1 MAANYERWKAPGPDA
16 QILLLRSGETREQA
30 LVRSKDRELLRRC
43 GYKFNT
49 AGNFKPYPGCERDP
63 DDLLLATSTYER
75 AYDRAYKEATYEA
88 GFVRSIGIE
97 KALVLDSLG
106 RLGRPDEA
114 RRLRTAWARKVGY
127 E

>member
-1 MAANYERWKAPGPDA
+1 MRTIMPRVDHNKRKPS
-16 QILLLRSGETREQA
+16 LLDQEELRRQQEQA
-30 LVRSKDRELLRRC
+30 DLALLKRC

-49 AGNFKPYPGCERDP
+49 ASNFKPYPGCEKDP
-63 DDLLLATSTYER
+63 DGLLLATSTYER

-114 RRLRTAWARKVGY
+114 RRLRTTWARKVGY